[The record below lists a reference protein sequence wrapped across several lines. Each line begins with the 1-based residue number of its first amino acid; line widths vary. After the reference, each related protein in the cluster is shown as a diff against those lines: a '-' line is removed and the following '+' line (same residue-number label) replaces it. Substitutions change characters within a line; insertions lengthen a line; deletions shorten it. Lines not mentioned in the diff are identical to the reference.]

1 MITTYFM
8 NCIMGN
14 VFRTQT
20 SPAIPSTLYVGLST
34 TTPSVSGS
42 GVAEPS
48 GGSYSRVA
56 LSNLSTPSNGTVKT
70 TGDIAFPESSADW
83 GTITHYVI
91 YDALT
96 GGHLLAY
103 ESLDKARVVQ
113 SDTQCRFSKGNISIT
128 LQNKT

>member
-20 SPAIPSTLYVGLST
+20 SPAIPSTLYIGLST

-42 GVAEPS
+42 GVTEPS
-48 GGSYSRVA
+48 GGSYSRVS
-56 LSNLSTPSNGTVKT
+56 LSNLSTPSNGTIKT

-96 GGHLLAY
+96 GGNLLAY